1 MFNFKKLLFFS
12 CLFSIS
18 LIAQSKGS
26 ISFQSKYKLP
36 GISIRA
42 IEVTGPDTVWFA
54 GSKGRYGRIIND
66 KLEIDSIGHQN
77 RFPEFRSIAYSGE
90 FVFLLSIESPALLY
104 KIDPEK
110 PLGQY
115 ELVYQD
121 NDPKIFFDSL
131 AFFDKENG
139 IAMGDPTQNCLSVI
153 RTKDGGNTWTKTSCK
168 ELPEITAGEAAFAA
182 SNSNI
187 AIYKNNIWMGSG
199 GAKARV
205 FKSEDYGRS
214 WKVSET
220 PIAQGGKMTGIFSID
235 FYDDRHGM
243 IMGGDWEDK
252 KNGKAS
258 KAVSNDGGLTWN
270 LVARNDLPGYI
281 SCVQYVPGE
290 ISKKIMAVSTEGM
303 FYSKDAGTSWKKIE
317 EKGFYS
323 LRFINN
329 QTAWVAAFEEIAK
342 IKLLNL

>member
-1 MFNFKKLLFFS
+1 
-12 CLFSIS
+12 
-18 LIAQSKGS
+18 
-26 ISFQSKYKLP
+26 
-36 GISIRA
+36 
-42 IEVTGPDTVWFA
+42 
-54 GSKGRYGRIIND
+54 
-66 KLEIDSIGHQN
+66 
-77 RFPEFRSIAYSGE
+77 
-90 FVFLLSIESPALLY
+90 
-104 KIDPEK
+104 
-110 PLGQY
+110 
-115 ELVYQD
+115 
-121 NDPKIFFDSL
+121 
-131 AFFDKENG
+131 
-139 IAMGDPTQNCLSVI
+139 
-153 RTKDGGNTWTKTSCK
+153 
-168 ELPEITAGEAAFAA
+168 
-182 SNSNI
+182 
-187 AIYKNNIWMGSG
+187 
-199 GAKARV
+199 
-205 FKSEDYGRS
+205 
-214 WKVSET
+214 
-220 PIAQGGKMTGIFSID
+220 MTGIFSID

-290 ISKKIMAVSTEGM
+290 ISRKIMAVSTEGM